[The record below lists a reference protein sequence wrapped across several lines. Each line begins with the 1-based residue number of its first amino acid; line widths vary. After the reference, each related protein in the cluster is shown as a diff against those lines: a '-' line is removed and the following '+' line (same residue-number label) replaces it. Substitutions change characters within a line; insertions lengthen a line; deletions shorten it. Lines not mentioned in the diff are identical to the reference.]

1 MILLNDILN
10 RIKSIFV
17 FYFVKF
23 IFFLFSDPEVTA
35 TASNTGHS
43 SPSVVAINCSASEK
57 QLVQQCAAPLS
68 EIHSRLSTLFEG
80 GFQGFLK
87 NLHSLSDIFAKG
99 SSSTQIVI
107 IKAREFPPPVLIR
120 LVLFT
125 GFIWQFFY
133 DLILCPQTS

>member
-1 MILLNDILN
+1 MILLNDILY

-99 SSSTQIVI
+99 LLS
-107 IKAREFPPPVLIR
+107 F
-120 LVLFT
+120 
-125 GFIWQFFY
+125 
-133 DLILCPQTS
+133 